1 MLKKLFAST
10 FLIFV
15 YSAHAIAAGGGH
27 DSDGSSHHGGDAH
40 HGSSEGLPQLDPSSY
55 PSQIFWLVVVFGIM
69 YFFFAKKSLPEISGT
84 IEKRSERISNDLD
97 SAERLKEEVATVQ
110 KSYEDSLK
118 GAREESSA
126 LFAQMEKDIKE
137 KSEKFSA
144 DFQDDATK
152 QIRDLEKDIDKARK
166 AAMEEMADVAAEVA
180 KGSAEKIIGVDI
192 DINYAKSVVDSLVDE
207 TVKKAA

>member
-15 YSAHAIAAGGGH
+15 YSAQAIAASDGH
-27 DSDGSSHHGGDAH
+27 DSHGSSHHGDAH
-40 HGSSEGLPQLDPSSY
+40 HGSSGGLPQLDPSSY
-55 PSQIFWLVVVFGIM
+55 PSQIFWLVVVFVLM

-84 IEKRSERISNDLD
+84 IEKRSERITNDLD
-97 SAERLKEEVATVQ
+97 SAERLKEEVSSVQ
-110 KSYEDSLK
+110 TSYEDSLK

-137 KSEKFSA
+137 KSEKLSS
-144 DFQDDATK
+144 DFQDESTK
-152 QIRDLEKDIDKARK
+152 QIRDLEKEIENARK
-166 AAMEEMADVAAEVA
+166 VAMEEMADVAAEVA
-180 KGSAEKIIGVDI
+180 KDSAAKIIGVEVDLK
-192 DINYAKSVVDSLVDE
+192 YAKSVVDSLVDE